1 MQIAIVGVLV
11 GVIVRV
17 VGGSRRF
24 FWANWTAG
32 QHSLT
37 NLVVRHRRRTREIGE
52 GKHHA
57 SDYTEPA
64 QARSHCHLRTATH
77 GYARSLRTAV
87 RSCGL
92 KGGID
97 QSCAANYCLLLATGQ
112 PRPSSGPRPSPLAQD
127 SGVAFGEP
135 DRLSVL
141 SVGSSYPVPRAQE
154 PVALR
159 MSQFHALRYTPS
171 GDQGIRLLY

>member
-159 MSQFHALRYTPS
+159 HGQQHPNGRVRRCGHTAQRHA
-171 GDQGIRLLY
+171 